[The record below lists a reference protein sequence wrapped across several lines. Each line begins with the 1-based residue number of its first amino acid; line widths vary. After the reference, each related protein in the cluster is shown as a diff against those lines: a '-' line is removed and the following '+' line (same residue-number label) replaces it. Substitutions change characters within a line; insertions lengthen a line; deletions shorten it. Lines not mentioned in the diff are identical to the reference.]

1 MRPIKSI
8 ERPFST
14 RIDDFAVT
22 VVLPDVPTF
31 YVRLEYPIALGRAVF
46 SDLPCDPASADL
58 TGQALEILLHDVP
71 ELAAVSE
78 LVATN
83 ICSAVVG
90 SNPVPTQLISQ
101 AHQKVITLLTRFAA
115 LCGRDVVQSDLTSDL
130 GKFSTHVVLSTR
142 G

>member
-1 MRPIKSI
+1 MRLIKNT

-31 YVRLEYPIALGRAVF
+31 YVRLEYPIMLGRAVF

-58 TGQALEILLHDVP
+58 TGQALEILMHEVP
-71 ELAAVSE
+71 ELASVSE

-83 ICSAVVG
+83 ICSAAAGV
-90 SNPVPTQLISQ
+90 NPVPTQLISQ
-101 AHQKVITLLTRFAA
+101 AHQNVLTVLTRFAA
-115 LCGRDVVQSDLTSDL
+115 LCGRDLVQSDLTSDL
-130 GKFSTHVVLSTR
+130 GKFSTHVVLRTR